1 MLNNVWSSVL
11 ENKFGAR
18 QGSVLS
24 PFLLAVYLDDLCR
37 LESVI
42 GNDDAD
48 DENNLLLYIL
58 KITIT
63 RNFKKILYYKCNIRI
78 T

>member
-11 ENKFGAR
+11 ENKFGVR

-24 PFLLAVYLDDLCR
+24 PFLLAVYLGDLCR